1 MRNLVYKSRAQF
13 AKDHQQYKKVVIASH
28 CLNLVRACLDKS
40 LARSIVQD
48 MKSIAASLECSFFL
62 CISFFFLRRWCQLGN
77 ELQYHKRMS
86 SQADKKLSS
95 THISPKC

>member
-48 MKSIAASLECSFFL
+48 MKSIAASLECSFFCVFL
-62 CISFFFLRRWCQLGN
+62 FSFFVDGV
-77 ELQYHKRMS
+77 S
-86 SQADKKLSS
+86 
-95 THISPKC
+95 